1 MSFLRPL
8 DVMKNVN
15 ASVLRACFKS
25 FLGEQEYR
33 KFLEAGSAE
42 PLKYWQEK
50 AWEKFVSTHPELNVT
65 STERREA
72 LDVCPA
78 HEKPLITGF
87 TDSPSGRYF
96 GNPQKRSQDFPM
108 APHMPLVTDGV
119 FRVRYC
125 KECIAAQAAHSA
137 RGDHQRG

>member
-1 MSFLRPL
+1 MRY
-8 DVMKNVN
+8 VN
-15 ASVLRACFKS
+15 ASVLRACFKA

-50 AWEKFVSTHPELNVT
+50 AWEKFVSTHPEMNVT

-72 LDVCPA
+72 LDVCPT

-87 TDSPSGRYF
+87 TDSPAGFYF
-96 GNPQKRSQDFPM
+96 GNPRERRQDFPM
-108 APHMPLVTDGV
+108 APHMPLVTAGV
-119 FRVRYC
+119 CWVKYC
-125 KECIAAQAAHSA
+125 QDCVAAQAAHFA
-137 RGDHQRG
+137 RGKDQRGSVK